1 MPFYKRKG
9 KNMKTVTTSLGLVL
23 AAMALISFMAP
34 MNANAEDGIVNLNK
48 ATLEEIVAI
57 EDIDVP
63 EELAKAIVDYREKN
77 GPFKKPEDLQKVPGM
92 TQDFLE
98 DLNPVMQDGDVVY
111 DPDAEPALAPS
122 KC

>member
-1 MPFYKRKG
+1 MKKVTPFC
-9 KNMKTVTTSLGLVL
+9 MLLL
-23 AAMALISFMAP
+23 AAMAMIALAAP
-34 MNANAEDGIVNLNK
+34 MNANADDGIVNLNT
-48 ATLEEIVAI
+48 ATVEEIVAI

-63 EELAKAIVDYREKN
+63 EELAQAIVDYREKN
-77 GPFKKPEDLQKVPGM
+77 GPYKKPEDLQKVPGM